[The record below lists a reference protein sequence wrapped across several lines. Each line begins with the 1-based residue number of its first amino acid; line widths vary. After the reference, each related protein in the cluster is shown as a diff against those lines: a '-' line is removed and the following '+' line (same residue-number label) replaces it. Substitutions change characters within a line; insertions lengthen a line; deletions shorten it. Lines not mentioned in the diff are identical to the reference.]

1 MRIFLLFFTIKQAAE
16 AIDVYWN
23 SDHAEW
29 DNFRL
34 VPYPT
39 VKRLIDNLDD
49 DLYNT
54 LPSQPPPRPPE
65 YIQQQLQKA
74 KATASATAST
84 SASGPAEDPLEEQS
98 VWCEILKLEGR
109 VSNNKKADGFSWW
122 LDKNLDSVVY
132 EVTIYILINH
142 EYLNTGLIYKI

>member
-1 MRIFLLFFTIKQAAE
+1 MHFLIICTIKQGAE
-16 AIDVYWN
+16 AVDVYWN
-23 SDHAEW
+23 SDHADW

-54 LPSQPPPRPPE
+54 LPTQPPPRPPA
-65 YIQQQLQKA
+65 YLLQQQQKQKA
-74 KATASATAST
+74 STTTPST
-84 SASGPAEDPLEEQS
+84 STSTPAEDPLEEQS
-98 VWCEILKLEGR
+98 VWCEVLKLEGR
-109 VSNNKKADGFSWW
+109 VSNNKKADGFIWW
-122 LDKNLDSVVY
+122 LEKNLDSVVY

-142 EYLNTGLIYKI
+142 YYLHTGLIYKI

>member
-1 MRIFLLFFTIKQAAE
+1 M
-16 AIDVYWN
+16 YWN
-23 SDHAEW
+23 SDHADW

-34 VPYPT
+34 IPYPT
-39 VKRLIDNLDD
+39 VKRLIDNLDE

-65 YIQQQLQKA
+65 YLQQQQQKQKA
-74 KATASATAST
+74 STTTPST

-109 VSNNKKADGFSWW
+109 VSNNKKADGSSFG
-122 LDKNLDSVVY
+122 
-132 EVTIYILINH
+132 
-142 EYLNTGLIYKI
+142 GLTRI